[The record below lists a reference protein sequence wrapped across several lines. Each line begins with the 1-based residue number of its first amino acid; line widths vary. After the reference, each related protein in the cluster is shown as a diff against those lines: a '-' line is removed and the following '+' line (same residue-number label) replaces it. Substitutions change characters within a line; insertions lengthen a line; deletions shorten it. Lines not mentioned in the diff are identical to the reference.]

1 MACKMYPPASSFGFK
16 GVTLGTTPVSRVRTP
31 LLVFLVEM
39 VSVENTR
46 HILAKVE
53 TEVEKILGSFGPK
66 EYDALTTAK
75 LPNGERLNR
84 VFEQMGLAYAL
95 RPLPGSEASQ
105 MARKSEKLRCQR
117 NQVQKGRRLVQSEPL
132 RPRRCH
138 LHPR

>member
-16 GVTLGTTPVSRVRTP
+16 GVTLSTTPVSRVRTP

-117 NQVQKGRRLVQSEPL
+117 NQVQKG
-132 RPRRCH
+132 
-138 LHPR
+138 